1 MTIVGEDDPICCC
14 IWPFVILRRR
24 PDEAKIHKE
33 FGAAERD
40 TLGRPFCRL
49 FLDVPSLL
57 FEVNGA
63 ERVVLKNR
71 WGAEHMLWEKVELAL
86 PGRAE
91 P

>member
-1 MTIVGEDDPICCC
+1 MTIVGEDNPICCF
-14 IWPFVILRRR
+14 IWPFVIFHRR

-40 TLGRPFCRL
+40 TLGSQFCCL
-49 FLDVPSLL
+49 FLDVSLL

>member
-1 MTIVGEDDPICCC
+1 MTIVGEDDPICCF

-40 TLGRPFCRL
+40 TLGGPFCGL
-49 FLDVPSLL
+49 FLDVSLL

-71 WGAEHMLWEKVELAL
+71 WGAEYMQWEKVELAL